1 MLKIKKTFSVLLIFT
16 LIMGMSASAF
26 ANKSRAVLMNDIS
39 IEEYDELIT
48 LMLESA
54 SNVAIEEKTSINIP
68 VKSGRLSGTVTIKE
82 EPLLDNN
89 RGIVP
94 YDSKVYHDIPDGKRV
109 ITTTL
114 KADKI
119 LGGEMVLKSYYTM
132 KNKGTAITATSTKAS
147 FSPPKGY
154 TNGGTSSYITTN
166 TSKRFVT
173 KGSYTMKLGSKIP
186 LTIRVVND
194 AQLIP
199 TTSSHIILSY
209 YREW

>member
-1 MLKIKKTFSVLLIFT
+1 MKKIFSVLLVFT
-16 LIMGMSASAF
+16 LIMGMSSSTF
-26 ANKSRAVLMNDIS
+26 ANKSKAVLTNDVS
-39 IEEYDELIT
+39 IEEYEELIN
-48 LMLESA
+48 LMLETA
-54 SNVAIEEKTSINIP
+54 SDVAIQEKTNIDIP

-94 YDSKVYHDIPDGKRV
+94 YASKVYHDIPDGKRV

-132 KNKGTAITATSTKAS
+132 KNKGTAITVTSTKAS

-173 KGSYTMKLGSKIP
+173 KGSYTMKLGNSIP

-199 TTSSHIILSY
+199 NTSSHILLSY